1 MPVRRLSSLSL
12 LLVCAFAASLAA
24 ETNWPRFRG
33 PLGTGQSNESS
44 LPVEFG
50 PKDVSWKTELP
61 GRGQSSPVI
70 WGEKL
75 FLTTATDDGQ
85 NRLVLCLDRADG
97 KILWQS
103 EAPWSGEPES
113 LHKMN
118 SYASAT
124 CATDGERVVAFF
136 GRGGLHCF
144 DMNGKRMWSRDLG
157 PFAGPWGTAA
167 SPVIVGDLVIQNCDA
182 ENDAFLLGVN
192 KETGETVW
200 STPRP
205 KLRGWCTPVLIDTG
219 SRQELVVNGEQ
230 GVNAYDPQTG
240 KELWFCRGDTGRG
253 TPSVAPYGDLLVSV
267 NGRPGDM
274 IAVRPGGSGT
284 VNSSHEVWRVSRRSG
299 RDLPSPVIVGDL
311 LFVMNMKGIGTLYEA
326 ATGKEIDTARIGG
339 NYSASPIT
347 AGGLIYVP
355 SEEGE
360 VVVLRPGA
368 DGIEIVARNAVGAGD
383 EEIFRASL
391 AASEG
396 QLFCRSDRVVYCIG
410 ERRSAR

>member
-1 MPVRRLSSLSL
+1 M
-12 LLVCAFAASLAA
+12 
-24 ETNWPRFRG
+24 N
-33 PLGTGQSNESS
+33 
-44 LPVEFG
+44 
-50 PKDVSWKTELP
+50 
-61 GRGQSSPVI
+61 
-70 WGEKL
+70 
-75 FLTTATDDGQ
+75 
-85 NRLVLCLDRADG
+85 RADG
-97 KILWQS
+97 KLAWQT
-103 EAPWSGEPES
+103 EAPWTGKPEE

-118 SYASAT
+118 SHASAT

-144 DMNGKRMWSRDLG
+144 DMNGKRLWSQDLG
-157 PFAGPWGTAA
+157 EFAGPWGTAA

-200 STPRP
+200 KTPRP

-240 KELWFCRGDTGRG
+240 KDLWFCRGDSGRG
-253 TPSVAPYGDLLVSV
+253 TPSVAPFGDLLVSV

-284 VNSSHEVWRVSRRSG
+284 VNASHEVWRVSRRSG
-299 RDLPSPVIVGDL
+299 RDLPSPSIVGDK
-311 LFVMNMKGIGTLYEA
+311 LFVMNMKGIGTLYDA
-326 ATGKEIDTARIGG
+326 ATGKEIATERIGG
-339 NYSASPIT
+339 NFSASPIT
-347 AGGLIYVP
+347 AGGLLYLP

-360 VVVLRPGA
+360 VVVLKPTDDA
-368 DGIEIVARNAVGAGD
+368 LQVVARNAVGAGD

-391 AASEG
+391 AASDG
-396 QLFCRSDRVVYCIG
+396 QLFCRSDRVLYCIG
-410 ERRSAR
+410 QRRSAE